1 MRKYLL
7 IIIISFF
14 SITNANSM
22 KLKEFQNINSLLEQG
37 YELHSTN
44 LIQSGQYL
52 YNLISDGSNGKHR
65 LMTCVYFI
73 EQEVAIC
80 SVP

>member
-1 MRKYLL
+1 MKKLLVIL
-7 IIIISFF
+7 IISLI
-14 SITNANSM
+14 SITIANST
-22 KLKEFQNINSLLEQG
+22 KLDGFQNINSLLEQG

-73 EQEVAIC
+73 EQEVTIC

>member
-14 SITNANSM
+14 SITSANSTA
-22 KLKEFQNINSLLEQG
+22 LDGFQNINSLIEQG

-44 LIQSGQYL
+44 LIQSGKYL

-65 LMTCVYFI
+65 LITCVYAI
-73 EQEVAIC
+73 EQEVTIC
-80 SVP
+80 WAP